1 MTCLCITL
9 KRNNTFIINTKTS
22 FIMKK
27 FYMMLAAVAAL
38 TVSANAQDVL
48 TGTINVGDYDNATNF
63 YNGSYFD
70 MAPANFYLNHYGSQM
85 LYLYDTD
92 FTDFEGKNDVK
103 ITKISY
109 KFYDQAIYSDITA
122 NVKYYLQLVDE
133 TEFQTDNSGNKL
145 YFDCFSTEPVVEGEF
160 YYEAFSAYGEDV
172 EMTIDL
178 SNAPFAITPGKNLV
192 VTAVIDMTGDCTAS
206 SDDAPFYTSGISNR
220 AMTYSDNNI
229 SFTDYANDA
238 DYPKCS
244 ATYSGGGTRVNM
256 PVTKIEYT
264 YTESTPTA
272 ITEIES
278 EAQNDAPYYD
288 LMGRKMSASNLPA
301 GIYIHGGKKV
311 IVK

>member
-1 MTCLCITL
+1 
-9 KRNNTFIINTKTS
+9 
-22 FIMKK
+22 
-27 FYMMLAAVAAL
+27 MMLAAVAAL

-145 YFDCFSTEPVVEGEF
+145 YFDCFSTEPVIEGEF

-244 ATYSGGGTRVNM
+244 ATYSGGGTKVNM

>member
-1 MTCLCITL
+1 
-9 KRNNTFIINTKTS
+9 
-22 FIMKK
+22 MKK

-109 KFYDQAIYSDITA
+109 KFYDQAIYNDITA

-145 YFDCFSTEPVVEGEF
+145 YFDCFSTEPVIEGEF

-244 ATYSGGGTRVNM
+244 STYSGGGTRVNM